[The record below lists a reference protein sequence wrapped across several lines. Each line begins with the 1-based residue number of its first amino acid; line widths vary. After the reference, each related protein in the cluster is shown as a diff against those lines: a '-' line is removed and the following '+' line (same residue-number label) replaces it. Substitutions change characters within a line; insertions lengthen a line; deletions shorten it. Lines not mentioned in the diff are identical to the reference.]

1 MAIKTQSPPPGSFA
15 KLMATQPKKEVAVQS
30 PASNNEITKKPS
42 KPHEEKKVHASV
54 HARKHVSMQAYMRAI
69 IEDKATNS
77 FTFRYPPE
85 VLNKLEEII
94 HQVWGKH
101 KVKLTKNS
109 MAVTGL
115 AYLLWDFEENGK
127 VSILY
132 KLLVKRSK

>member
-1 MAIKTQSPPPGSFA
+1 MATKTQSPPPGSFA
-15 KLMATQPKKEVAVQS
+15 KLMATQPNKDVPSQS
-30 PASNNEITKKPS
+30 PTSKKKATKNTIKP
-42 KPHEEKKVHASV
+42 KEDKRVRASV
-54 HARKHVSMQAYMRAI
+54 RARKHVSMQAYMRAI

-94 HQVWGKH
+94 HKVWGKH
-101 KVKLTKNS
+101 RVKLTKNS
-109 MAVTGL
+109 MAVIGL

-132 KLLVKRSK
+132 KLLVKKTK

>member
-1 MAIKTQSPPPGSFA
+1 MATKTQSPPPGSFA
-15 KLMATQPKKEVAVQS
+15 KLMATQPKKDVPVQS
-30 PASNNEITKKPS
+30 PTPKKKVAQKTNKS
-42 KPHEEKKVHASV
+42 KEKKVHASV

-85 VLNKLEEII
+85 VLHKLEEII

-101 KVKLTKNS
+101 KIKLTKNS

-115 AYLLWDFEENGK
+115 AYLLWDFEENGRE
-127 VSILY
+127 SILY
-132 KLLVKRSK
+132 KLLVKKAK